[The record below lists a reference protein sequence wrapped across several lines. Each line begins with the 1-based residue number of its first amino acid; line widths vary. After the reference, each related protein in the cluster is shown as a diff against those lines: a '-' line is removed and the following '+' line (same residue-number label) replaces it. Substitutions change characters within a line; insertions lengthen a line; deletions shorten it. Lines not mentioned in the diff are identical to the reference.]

1 MEAADARRIKIL
13 LLGSAKSGKTAL
25 MMRYFKNTFEEEYT
39 PTPGSNMASRKFNY
53 KKSQLDV
60 EVLEIGGKSIN
71 SLMAQPFH
79 GNLKHTYTRCCRSR
93 VPLRLH

>member
-79 GNLKHTYTRCCRSR
+79 GSSVFAYHRRCRPR
-93 VPLRLH
+93 VSVRLH